1 MSTGERFLCILSF
14 SHQEGKDFFVM
25 HAVVSCQQV
34 KDFYAFCRFH
44 IKREKIFFVMHAI
57 VSCQQVK
64 VFFIMH
70 SGVFMS
76 LQSCLAVSAESILPC
91 KRSLPPRWWVFFTSF
106 GLISSHLYVPVVTDE
121 LLR

>member
-44 IKREKIFFVMHAI
+44 IKREKIFLVMHAV

-64 VFFIMH
+64 VFFYNALSCFH
-70 SGVFMS
+70 VPSFRAAWLCQLRAFSHASGVYHLDGGFFS
-76 LQSCLAVSAESILPC
+76 LVS
-91 KRSLPPRWWVFFTSF
+91 
-106 GLISSHLYVPVVTDE
+106 G
-121 LLR
+121 